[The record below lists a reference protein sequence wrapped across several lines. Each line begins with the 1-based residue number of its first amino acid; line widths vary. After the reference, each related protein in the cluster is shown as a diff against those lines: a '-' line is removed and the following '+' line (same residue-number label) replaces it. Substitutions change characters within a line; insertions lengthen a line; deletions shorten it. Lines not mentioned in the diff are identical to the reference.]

1 MAPSGLAI
9 LIGAGPTAASGI
21 ARVLAHPAQ
30 GNLAVAL
37 LSRSGDGGLAERLS
51 RESDGG
57 VLRAFQ
63 SDTSAEQL
71 GRAMREVQAWAESLA
86 SGGKLKLRLAVWN
99 VRNSHSVPFAEE
111 SPAQFGDSLQV
122 YVTGAMVFAQEVVR
136 WMLGQDAGDGEGDG
150 DGAGEMTTKGTLIFI
165 GTLGALRTNPKFA
178 AYGAARAGVRMLAQS
193 LAREYSE
200 RGVHV
205 VHAIANGAIV
215 DVDTTDEALLKT
227 VREKGA
233 QEKVKQGENIRA
245 ESVGRL
251 YLMLEAQSP
260 DLWVHELDMRPAKE
274 KF

>member
-1 MAPSGLAI
+1 M
-9 LIGAGPTAASGI
+9 GAGPTAASGI
-21 ARVLAHPAQ
+21 ARVLAHPAR

-37 LSRSGDGGLAERLS
+37 LSRSGDAGLAERLS
-51 RESDGG
+51 RESNGG
-57 VLRAFQ
+57 VLRAFKT
-63 SDTSAEQL
+63 DTSPEQL
-71 GRAMREVQAWAESLA
+71 GKTVPEVQSWAESLE
-86 SGGKLKLRLAVWN
+86 GTGKGKLKLRLAVWN
-99 VRNSHSVPFAEE
+99 VKNSHRVPFEEE
-111 SPAQFGDSLQV
+111 SPAAFAESLQV
-122 YVTGAMVFAQEVVR
+122 YVTGAMVFAQEVLK
-136 WMLGQDAGDGEGDG
+136 WMVGQDLGQDEDG
-150 DGAGEMTTKGTLIFI
+150 DVQGMRKKGTLVFI

-205 VHAIANGAIV
+205 VHAIANGSIV
-215 DVDTTDEALLKT
+215 DVDTTDEELRKG
-227 VREKGA
+227 VQEKGA
-233 QEKVKQGENIRA
+233 LQKVKNGENIRA